1 MKKYSKNGY
10 KKGSVDQH
18 EPWLEINS
26 RDITMKNVEHPV
38 VGIDNLGNTKLMMPG
53 TRYTFPGNSVFEVP
67 LKDNKFSNKQA
78 QKGKESKYTKKE
90 VDEFNKLHE
99 GYALGETAYNMFLN
113 KKDTTRP
120 PAGKKEKIISS
131 ILPFKNCWYNNAC
144 VQTVK
149 DIFNNAG
156 VDSGIPDDVY
166 DNVTFLKNYKD
177 YGFELIDNASEED
190 MRMGDIIQFTE
201 YIEDK
206 DGRNEYPYHM
216 GMYIADDQYISD
228 GEHDE
233 PIQKKSVSGK
243 GEYKVFR
250 KLQRG
255 GGAGGNELQQ
265 MFGPVYDY
273 FRSKDNQKEFIKDA
287 TVDSDVAKTAE
298 FFPIAGEILDTRSA
312 LSHARKGEWGDA
324 AMYGAAAFIPFVPG
338 RVVKKVMKNYVKPGK
353 QLKKFKDWWKGPSEE
368 TAQMLS
374 PEDMNYAR
382 NLGITDLDGTRN
394 NLVGLYGKH
403 NNRYRAFDADP
414 NILSSPKFL
423 KAATDAGVDIN
434 DPTALKKF
442 MGSSIP
448 LRSLTTANRATSG
461 LLTEAPN
468 RDFMFST
475 TKPHKQWAL
484 DSYAKRYPNLAKFPA
499 YQDDIKDL
507 TDIQMINRIKY
518 KDALHATDLQ
528 KNPNLAKDLKSSYLV
543 KSPKGMNKAGVDI
556 SDRTTHMIGEPGK
569 QMIDP
574 DKVEILDVKK
584 NPELLEDFQRGA
596 EILQDAQVKRDL
608 KDDTPY
614 NPTPPT
620 LEDIGHGVL
629 DVASMFDPTPTVD
642 SAHAAWYAAK
652 GDAKNAA
659 LYTGMAA
666 LPAFVGAGAL
676 GAKYLSKGAKAIKK
690 NLSYNDIMKLPDSE
704 FDKISDVGKDYWNVV
719 TKKNP
724 KYKERLVKTYNE
736 MWTPSDEFV
745 GLVEKGRKEVIDF
758 YKTPEYKERLIKG
771 MRISS
776 KEADE
781 IIDDLVKETTNT
793 KTYFTNNKL
802 QGTAAASPSM
812 SGIAMAATGPKNSRT
827 FFSEELTKM
836 TPEQILGVVR
846 HEFGHASVYG
856 FSRGPAGK
864 LMKNFNTP
872 KIKES
877 VRKTWKENNAQ
888 HLIEYYGNADEIRQR
903 ALNTLQWLRKN
914 NMSVDDF
921 MKMDYMTVTTKS
933 QRGKIPGDA
942 QELRQYFND
951 IDVKDYLNK
960 AFSITAPITVGTKAL
975 SEKQEGGDVDFKE
988 LEEKKQNPGWV
999 ANRLRKTVNP
1009 IGYNMKNA
1017 VKGFVKGKRQP
1028 FMWDGTE
1035 QTFDTFG
1042 DNLDMSKN
1050 QAQHIKSSSMDAWLK
1065 YLGFPQENE
1074 TFVQSD
1080 FKPTIRKEDKKGTQN
1095 YWSFSND
1102 DDIWDAASQYLDSE
1116 ESVLIKDSDAGG
1128 YTMKDFTV
1136 ENKYDPNTKLDYIS
1150 YYDEFDFDIP
1160 TALGNVKGENIA
1172 GQPYD
1177 IYGRMYYDKKYKDK
1191 DGNPRRIPNKVVDRY
1206 SIRLNDMK
1214 AGIQR
1219 VESLDG
1225 QLMKNPQSSA
1235 TGRYGQLF
1243 NQIRKQYKGNRNS
1256 FAKDGDAQ
1264 NKFFEKKFNGSLFK
1278 NEKGMQQTG
1287 YELYWEYQE
1296 VADKHGYSPV
1306 DIAALS
1312 NMLGRKGTR
1321 EYLGYHLRDGK
1332 PLEEAL
1338 PRIYGK
1344 RKKQQNKTPDEYIK
1358 IFREG
1363 VNDYRKIQ
1371 TENLNSVL
1379 ESLSLDMEKNPEFK
1393 EIFMKKFDIPLEE
1406 KGGEVLKV
1414 DKKNN
1419 RLRQQLLE
1427 YRKGNKISKVAM
1439 DELMSMGLI

>member
-1 MKKYSKNGY
+1 MKKHSKNGY

-26 RDITMKNVEHPV
+26 NRITMKNVEHPV
-38 VGIDNLGNTKLMMPG
+38 VGIDDLGNTKLMMPG
-53 TRYTFPGNSVFEVP
+53 ARYTFPGNTVFEVP
-67 LKDNKFSNKQA
+67 LKDNNFSNRQT
-78 QKGKESKYTKKE
+78 G
-90 VDEFNKLHE
+90 
-99 GYALGETAYNMFLN
+99 GE
-113 KKDTTRP
+113 
-120 PAGKKEKIISS
+120 
-131 ILPFKNCWYNNAC
+131 
-144 VQTVK
+144 
-149 DIFNNAG
+149 
-156 VDSGIPDDVY
+156 
-166 DNVTFLKNYKD
+166 
-177 YGFELIDNASEED
+177 ELE
-190 MRMGDIIQFTE
+190 R
-201 YIEDK
+201 
-206 DGRNEYPYHM
+206 
-216 GMYIADDQYISD
+216 
-228 GEHDE
+228 
-233 PIQKKSVSGK
+233 
-243 GEYKVFR
+243 
-250 KLQRG
+250 
-255 GGAGGNELQQ
+255 
-265 MFGPVYDY
+265 MFGSIRRHFQRPGV
-273 FRSKDNQKEFIKDA
+273 KEQFIKDT
-287 TVDSDVAKTAE
+287 TVDSDVAKVAE
-298 FFPIAGEILDTRSA
+298 FFPVSGEILDTRSA

-324 AMYGAAAFIPFVPG
+324 AMYGAAAFIPILPG
-338 RVVKKVMKNYVKPGK
+338 RALKKVVKNYVKPGK
-353 QLKKFKDWWKGPSEE
+353 QLKKFKDWWRGPAEE
-368 TAQMLS
+368 TTQALS
-374 PEDMNYAR
+374 PDDIKYAEDLGVKNIKSR
-382 NLGITDLDGTRN
+382 ENLI
-394 NLVGLYGKH
+394 NLYNKE

-414 NILSSPKFL
+414 SILKDPEFL
-423 KAATDAGVDIN
+423 RTATNAGVDIN
-434 DPTALKKF
+434 DPTALTKF

-448 LRSLTTANRATSG
+448 YKPIGNRATNS
-461 LLTEAPN
+461 LLNKAPN

-475 TKPHKQWAL
+475 TRPNKQWAL
-484 DSYAKRYPNLAKFPA
+484 DSYTKNNPYLAKFPA
-499 YQDDIKDL
+499 YQENVNDL

-518 KDALHATDLQ
+518 KNALRAVDLER
-528 KNPNLAKDLKSSYLV
+528 NPNLAKDLKSSYLV
-543 KSPKGMNKAGVDI
+543 KTPEGMMKGDVDI
-556 SDRTTHMIGEPGK
+556 SDRTTQMIGNPGE

-574 DKVEILDVKK
+574 KNVEILDVKK
-584 NPELLEDFQRGA
+584 NPELLEEFQRGA
-596 EILQDAQVKRDL
+596 EILQDAQVRRDL

-666 LPAFVGAGAL
+666 LPSFVGAGAL
-676 GAKYLSKGAKAIKK
+676 ATKYLSKGAKAIKK
-690 NLSYNDIMKLPDSE
+690 NLSYDDIMKLSDSE
-704 FDKISDVGKDYWNVV
+704 FDKISDVGKDYWNLV

-724 KYKERLVKTYNE
+724 KYKERLVKTYNN
-736 MWTPSDEFV
+736 MWSPSDEFV

-802 QGTAAASPSM
+802 QGTASSVD
-812 SGIAMAATGPKNSRT
+812 GIAMASTGSKNSRAY
-827 FFSEELTKM
+827 FSQGLTEM
-836 TPEQILGVVR
+836 TPEQILDVIR
-846 HEFGHASVYG
+846 HEFDHASVYG
-856 FSRGPAGK
+856 GSRGPAGK
-864 LMKNFNTP
+864 LIKNFNTP

-877 VRKTWKENNAQ
+877 TLKTWKESNAQ
-888 HLIEYYGNADEIRQR
+888 HLIKYYNDADEIRQR
-903 ALNTLQWLRKN
+903 AINTLQWLRKN
-914 NMSVDDF
+914 NMSIDDF
-921 MKMDYMTVTTKS
+921 MKMDYMTVTMKS
-933 QRGKIPGDA
+933 QRGKIPKDA
-942 QELRQYFND
+942 QELRQYYND

-960 AFSITAPITVGTKAL
+960 AFSITAPIAVGTKAL
-975 SEKQEGGDVDFKE
+975 SEKQEGGDVDFEE

-1017 VKGFVKGKRQP
+1017 VSGFIKGKRQP

-1042 DNLDMSKN
+1042 DNLDMSKD

-1074 TFVQSD
+1074 TFVESD

-1095 YWSFSND
+1095 YWSFNND
-1102 DDIWDAASQYLDSE
+1102 DDIWDAASQHLDSE

-1136 ENKYDPNTKLDYIS
+1136 ENKYDPSTKLNYIS

-1160 TALGNVKGENIA
+1160 TALGNVKGEKIA

-1177 IYGRMYYDKKYKDK
+1177 IYGRMYYDKKYMDE

-1206 SIRLNDMK
+1206 TIRLNDMK

-1225 QLMKNPQSSA
+1225 ELMKNPESSA

-1256 FAKDGDAQ
+1256 FAENEEAQ
-1264 NKFFEKKFNGSLFK
+1264 NEFFEKKFNGSLFK
-1278 NEKGMQQTG
+1278 NEKGMEQTG
-1287 YELYWEYQE
+1287 YELYWEYQK
-1296 VADKHGYSPV
+1296 VADEHGYSPS

-1332 PLEEAL
+1332 PLEKAL

-1363 VNDYRKIQ
+1363 VNDYRNTQ
-1371 TENLNSVL
+1371 TENLNTML
-1379 ESLSLDMEKNPEFK
+1379 KTYGLDFIEKPELREMFME
-1393 EIFMKKFDIPLEE
+1393 KFDIPLKED
-1406 KGGEVLKV
+1406 GGEVLKV
-1414 DKKNN
+1414 NNKDN

-1427 YRKGNKISKVAM
+1427 YRKGNEISKLAA

>member
-1 MKKYSKNGY
+1 MVLGKPQKYGTIKKSQYRPTKSKNKDAVYYRSEQTEKDIINHLINDTTGQY
-10 KKGSVDQH
+10 ANLLENLRSNKELNKDRNNFKSEFIRGEWEKGNAYPYGSV
-18 EPWLEINS
+18 
-26 RDITMKNVEHPV
+26 
-38 VGIDNLGNTKLMMPG
+38 LGN
-53 TRYTFPGNSVFEVP
+53 YT
-67 LKDNKFSNKQA
+67 L
-78 QKGKESKYTKKE
+78 
-90 VDEFNKLHE
+90 
-99 GYALGETAYNMFLN
+99 
-113 KKDTTRP
+113 
-120 PAGKKEKIISS
+120 
-131 ILPFKNCWYNNAC
+131 
-144 VQTVK
+144 
-149 DIFNNAG
+149 
-156 VDSGIPDDVY
+156 
-166 DNVTFLKNYKD
+166 D
-177 YGFELIDNASEED
+177 YGTDEDDREYISYYDKWNINPTKDKISDKLIDKTLGLKSPEIYGRVYLDELP
-190 MRMGDIIQFTE
+190 
-201 YIEDK
+201 DK
-206 DGRNEYPYHM
+206 
-216 GMYIADDQYISD
+216 
-228 GEHDE
+228 
-233 PIQKKSVSGK
+233 
-243 GEYKVFR
+243 
-250 KLQRG
+250 QRG

-338 RVVKKVMKNYVKPGK
+338 RALKKVVKNYVKPGK

-382 NLGITDLDGTRN
+382 DLGITDLDGTRN
-394 NLVGLYGKH
+394 NLVGLYGKS

-528 KNPNLAKDLKSSYLV
+528 KNPNLAKDLKSGYLV

-556 SDRTTHMIGEPGK
+556 SDRTTHMVGEPGK

-596 EILQDAQVKRDL
+596 EILQDAQVKRNLGIKPQMQKPLTADQIEL
-608 KDDTPY
+608 
-614 NPTPPT
+614 
-620 LEDIGHGVL
+620 G
-629 DVASMFDPTPTVD
+629 ASFFPFV
-642 SAHAAWYAAK
+642 
-652 GDAKNAA
+652 GEFIDAKNTIKATYEGRYGDAVLNAA
-659 LYTGMAA
+659 GFMIPFIPSKVLTKGVKSIKKWMNKNAPPIYKYN
-666 LPAFVGAGAL
+666 PWAFKPKSNAGYRMI
-676 GAKYLSKGAKAIKK
+676 GDEKGYSDAIKSGEIRPTSMYDHAHF
-690 NLSYNDIMKLPDSE
+690 NIGMPLNPNRLSVEELIELGSPMGYKGPYMAEMTHGNWKRMTDGATGDMLETLKSMNKHNDVWQHPSLGNIKLNDPRLTLYKEDWLRGYKPVSKLP
-704 FDKISDVGKDYWNVV
+704 N
-719 TKKNP
+719 
-724 KYKERLVKTYNE
+724 
-736 MWTPSDEFV
+736 
-745 GLVEKGRKEVIDF
+745 
-758 YKTPEYKERLIKG
+758 
-771 MRISS
+771 
-776 KEADE
+776 
-781 IIDDLVKETTNT
+781 
-793 KTYFTNNKL
+793 
-802 QGTAAASPSM
+802 
-812 SGIAMAATGPKNSRT
+812 
-827 FFSEELTKM
+827 
-836 TPEQILGVVR
+836 
-846 HEFGHASVYG
+846 
-856 FSRGPAGK
+856 
-864 LMKNFNTP
+864 
-872 KIKES
+872 
-877 VRKTWKENNAQ
+877 
-888 HLIEYYGNADEIRQR
+888 
-903 ALNTLQWLRKN
+903 
-914 NMSVDDF
+914 
-921 MKMDYMTVTTKS
+921 
-933 QRGKIPGDA
+933 
-942 QELRQYFND
+942 
-951 IDVKDYLNK
+951 
-960 AFSITAPITVGTKAL
+960 
-975 SEKQEGGDVDFKE
+975 KQEGGDVDFEE
-988 LEEKKQNPGWV
+988 LEKKKQNPGWV

-1009 IGYNMKNA
+1009 IGYNIKNA
-1017 VKGFVKGKRQP
+1017 VSGFVKGKRQP
-1028 FMWDGTE
+1028 FMWNGTE

-1042 DNLDMSKN
+1042 NNLDMSKD

-1160 TALGNVKGENIA
+1160 TAIGNIKGERIA
-1172 GQPYD
+1172 GEPYE

-1191 DGNPRRIPNKVVDRY
+1191 DGNPRRIPNEVVDRY

-1264 NKFFEKKFNGSLFK
+1264 NKFFEKKFNGTLFK

-1406 KGGEVLKV
+1406 KGGEVLRV